1 MMKYFDLNLS
11 PTNDFSNLTDNE
23 AMCSMISNEVF
34 WVDPRNAS
42 NQLTLEYNKK
52 NQILKI
58 VHHNFSL
65 KITDFSSY
73 IYLPNKF
80 FAPFQVAIGYL
91 AARNYSLN
99 IVSKYGTFK
108 PVITQKMDVKEP
120 FLNAYVLYDE
130 EPIKQMTFFRLNNLQ
145 LDINNNP
152 NDTTIILFP
161 VSQENLD
168 YIKSSFSF
176 LGEWYTTVDSKCGRL
191 LISEKKT
198 RGKIFIGGKLNSSIK
213 ANLPLSLFYSYEI
226 DKDEI
231 EPSWINDCDN
241 QTIYQLVKK
250 VLDGLSTKDKKKIFL
265 TLVDNYSALE
275 WSSWE
280 VQVLIARFL
289 IKYYPDEYVLCGGY
303 KEDQDY
309 PMVAAMA
316 NKKLIYLS
324 WDAHYKLRMKK
335 QDIKTW
341 AQDYLTNKYDGNYL
355 NDELNGTKKE
365 NLKIVTEFCN
375 YFASQYD
382 KIHRLMEIINK
393 TDLKVL
399 VIKDYIN
406 DVGFFNDNLYA
417 IVIDEDKL
425 QNLADAYSSCY
436 QILQQEFD
444 FPYANQFGT
453 VWIKLM
459 KEFEDKRIA
468 SKANDKKHLN

>member
-1 MMKYFDLNLS
+1 MKYFDLNLS

-34 WVDPRNAS
+34 WVNPRNAS
-42 NQLTLEYNKK
+42 SQLSFEYDKK

-80 FAPFQVAIGYL
+80 FVPFQVAIGYL

-108 PVITQKMDVKEP
+108 PVIMQKMDVKEP

-168 YIKSSFSF
+168 DIKSSFSF
-176 LGEWYTTVDSKCGRL
+176 LGEWKETLDSNCGRL
-191 LISEKKT
+191 LIGEKKT
-198 RGKIFIGGKLNSSIK
+198 KGKIFIAGKLNSSIK
-213 ANLPLSLFYSYEI
+213 ANLPLSLLYSYEV

-231 EPSWINDCDN
+231 EPLLINDCDN
-241 QTIYQLVKK
+241 QIIYQIVKK
-250 VLDGLSTKDKKKIFL
+250 VLDGLSNKDKKKIFL
-265 TLVDNYSALE
+265 TLVDKYSALE

-289 IKYYPDEYVLCGGY
+289 IKYYPDKYVLCGDY
-303 KEDQDY
+303 KDDEDY
-309 PMVAAMA
+309 LIVAAMA
-316 NKKLIYLS
+316 NKELINLS
-324 WDAHYKLRMKK
+324 WDAYYKLRMKK
-335 QDIKTW
+335 QDLKAW
-341 AQDYLTNKYDGNYL
+341 VQDYLNNKYDGNYL
-355 NDELNGTKKE
+355 NDELNSTKKD
-365 NLKIVTEFCN
+365 NLQIVTAFCN

-382 KIHRLMEIINK
+382 KLHRFMEITNK
-393 TDLKVL
+393 TNLKVL

-406 DVGFFNDNLYA
+406 HVGFFNNNLYA
-417 IVIDEDKL
+417 IVIDENQL
-425 QNLADAYSSCY
+425 QNLADAYSACY
-436 QILQQEFD
+436 QVLQQKFNLLHADEFGV
-444 FPYANQFGT
+444 A
-453 VWIKLM
+453 WIKLM
-459 KEFEDKRIA
+459 KEFEEKRIA
-468 SKANDKKHLN
+468 STANDKKHLN

>member
-34 WVDPRNAS
+34 WVNPRNAS
-42 NQLTLEYNKK
+42 SQLSLEYDKK

-58 VHHNFSL
+58 VRHNFSL

-80 FAPFQVAIGYL
+80 FVPFQVAIGYL
-91 AARNYSLN
+91 AAKNYSLN

-108 PVITQKMDVKEP
+108 PVIMQKMDVKEP
-120 FLNAYVLYDE
+120 FLNAYVAYDE

-145 LDINNNP
+145 LDINNDP

-168 YIKSSFSF
+168 DIKSSFSF
-176 LGEWYTTVDSKCGRL
+176 LSEWKETVDSNCGRL
-191 LISEKKT
+191 LIGEKKT
-198 RGKIFIGGKLNSSIK
+198 KGKIFIAGKLNSSIK
-213 ANLPLSLFYSYEI
+213 ANLPLSLLYSYEI

-231 EPSWINDCDN
+231 EPSWISECDN
-241 QTIYQLVKK
+241 QTIYQIVKK
-250 VLDGLSTKDKKKIFL
+250 VLDGLSNKDKKKIFL
-265 TLVDNYSALE
+265 PLVDKYSALE

-280 VQVLIARFL
+280 VQVLIVRFL
-289 IKYYPDEYVLCGGY
+289 IKYYPDKYVLCDSY
-303 KEDQDY
+303 KGEDDY
-309 PMVAAMA
+309 LMVAAMA
-316 NKKLIYLS
+316 NKDLIYLS
-324 WDAHYKLRMKK
+324 WDAYYKLRMKK
-335 QDIKTW
+335 QDLKTW
-341 AQDYLTNKYDGNYL
+341 VQNYLKNKYDGNYL
-355 NDELNGTKKE
+355 NDELNNTKKD

-375 YFASQYD
+375 YFANQFTELKD
-382 KIHRLMEIINK
+382 WMKLVNK
-393 TDLKVL
+393 TMIKVL

-417 IVIDEDKL
+417 IVIDENTL
-425 QNLADAYSSCY
+425 QNLADTYSACY
-436 QILQQEFD
+436 QILHQKFGLLHADEFGV
-444 FPYANQFGT
+444 A
-453 VWIKLM
+453 WIKLM

-468 SKANDKKHLN
+468 SKANDKTHLN